1 MKKLSAVVLCVLA
14 FALLAGCANAAGEN
28 GSEGGGSDSAI
39 WYIGTWTSEI
49 MHKENINYRYLFEIK
64 SDQTFIWY
72 VKDTDTGVVYNSED
86 ASVSTTGYTEK
97 GSWELRKNLD
107 WSFDDGT
114 SEIFPEYL
122 SLKDEENGRVFESG
136 LVLDEGK
143 KTLSIL
149 SVTKGT
155 EMILKK

>member
-1 MKKLSAVVLCVLA
+1 
-14 FALLAGCANAAGEN
+14 
-28 GSEGGGSDSAI
+28 
-39 WYIGTWTSEI
+39 

-72 VKDTDTGVVYNSED
+72 VKDTDTDVVYNKED

-97 GSWELRKNLD
+97 GSWELRENLD
-107 WSFDDGT
+107 WSFNDGT

-122 SLKDEENGRVFESG
+122 SLKDEKNGRVFESG

-149 SVTKGT
+149 SVIKDT
-155 EMILKK
+155 EIILKK